1 MTPGTNWVAYIDS
14 HGSRLLVF
22 CSRSLC
28 GRYRVSPA
36 GDRESK
42 IVCNASGEELHTC
55 SSLDDFRTSSV
66 ALHRFGIVFILSR
79 DIGVPLYLASHGPVT
94 FLSVLIVL
102 RNWKFARR
110 WNKQVGSQEL
120 YFKRARGRS
129 ILRLP
134 LH

>member
-66 ALHRFGIVFILSR
+66 ALHR
-79 DIGVPLYLASHGPVT
+79 
-94 FLSVLIVL
+94 
-102 RNWKFARR
+102 